1 MISWDGYWTCTI
13 VTDKLDL
20 SHATAVNAI
29 DGWGAVGENVCEAHV
44 SAPLR
49 ENLCICASYLSVFL
63 DRTTCIDDLL
73 EELFECTDILI
84 WVLDGADGNCMRD
97 CQGILKKLAAS
108 ASRSSAFVTSSR
120 AAVVERIRWCC
131 RVALM
136 SAGRRM
142 AGVGTS
148 ASALWSR
155 TTTASTSQGRLIK
168 KFNCEGPASNIALT
182 PLVASTAAVSLATA
196 VTLPTTC
203 TAWQILAIPISSLI
217 EPI

>member
-1 MISWDGYWTCTI
+1 MEEQAKQLQAEYLGHWW
-13 VTDKLDL
+13 
-20 SHATAVNAI
+20 
-29 DGWGAVGENVCEAHV
+29 HV
-44 SAPLR
+44 LLP
-49 ENLCICASYLSVFL
+49 
-63 DRTTCIDDLL
+63 DLL

-155 TTTASTSQGRLIK
+155 TTTASTSQGRFIK
-168 KFNCEGPASNIALT
+168 KFNCEDIDECVAPRSCFQYCTNTTGGFHCCSQPGYRRHSSNYMHCMADSGNPYLISYRAHMSSPET
-182 PLVASTAAVSLATA
+182 PWVLVEKNEMTVDGLAV
-196 VTLPTTC
+196 
-203 TAWQILAIPISSLI
+203 WIHGNI
-217 EPI
+217 